1 MFRLRLFEFINKRI
15 DIPGKISKQDNP
27 PVRLRSQASIERE
40 EAFKQVQGLQRAIS
54 CESVNSDTSVG
65 LADLEEPHVTGYLCV
80 GLDYDR

>member
-15 DIPGKISKQDNP
+15 DIPGKIPKQDNP